1 MGIPDGTIASS
12 ARSEGDRMFDPH
24 RTKLVYERD
33 AEIYCR
39 SLPLEHFMES
49 TTQSTQR
56 KITLESLDLV
66 TAVWP
71 EFQVFSE
78 LLIQYPVPG
87 EDPDAPARVVP
98 DNMVIVHSDPIDAVG
113 SFMTPIQPVGPILV
127 LEYVSNS
134 NKRKD
139 NEDNRKRYERDL
151 RVPYYLLYDPDE
163 EDLTVFRMVKGK
175 YVRLK
180 PNEFDRL
187 AIPYLE
193 LEVAVLDGWVRYWF
207 RGELLPLPGDLLR
220 SLNAAVASAKKSEAS
235 AKRAEASAKKA
246 IASAESER
254 DARMAAE
261 RAATAERTTR
271 LSLEA
276 EIARLRAE
284 LSNTRLPPT

>member
-87 EDPDAPARVVP
+87 EDPDVPARVVP

-113 SFMTPIQPVGPILV
+113 SFMTPLQPVGPILV

-139 NEDNRKRYERDL
+139 NDDNRKRYERDL
-151 RVPYYLLYDPDE
+151 RVPYYLLYDSDE
-163 EDLTVFRMVKGK
+163 EDLMVFLPTRDADVQRFFDEMEDRVRPRSIAAFPGPGK
-175 YVRLK
+175 
-180 PNEFDRL
+180 FGDRS
-187 AIPYLE
+187 
-193 LEVAVLDGWVRYWF
+193 GKS
-207 RGELLPLPGDLLR
+207 LLR
-220 SLNAAVASAKKSEAS
+220 GIAADIVY
-235 AKRAEASAKKA
+235 
-246 IASAESER
+246 
-254 DARMAAE
+254 DGG
-261 RAATAERTTR
+261 
-271 LSLEA
+271 
-276 EIARLRAE
+276 
-284 LSNTRLPPT
+284 P